1 MTDREL
7 RRLGRRDLL
16 ELLVALGHER
26 DALKAELENRQLKI
40 DRAGSIAE
48 AALQV
53 NGVFESAQAAA
64 ELYLDNV
71 RERTERVE
79 EICAQREAAAQADAE
94 RIRARRRKWRRLCWR
109 RRSASAPPW
118 RARPSER
125 RMRIGTRCRND
136 WMPSP
141 ESTKS

>member
-1 MTDREL
+1 MGANEMQISLFNYNYMASRENFEGFLFWRKILERNRGAIVTDREL

-53 NGVFESAQAAA
+53 NGVFESA
-64 ELYLDNV
+64 
-71 RERTERVE
+71 
-79 EICAQREAAAQADAE
+79 
-94 RIRARRRKWRRLCWR
+94 
-109 RRSASAPPW
+109 
-118 RARPSER
+118 
-125 RMRIGTRCRND
+125 
-136 WMPSP
+136 
-141 ESTKS
+141 